1 MSDAIYP
8 LFQAPK
14 AATES
19 AMRDYPFCSECGRLI
34 TQTAHV
40 CRNYQSTDG
49 TSYARI
55 CVHLPSEKKTGATES

>member
-1 MSDAIYP
+1 MNEKPI
-8 LFQAPK
+8 LFSGD
-14 AATES
+14 AATPD